1 MEIQIFTVSFCQC
14 VPSPAELTHFWSL
27 LSPIEYQSRADIVKA
42 ILKTRYLSN
51 WFSKYFFKLDFDKH
65 KWQHSL
71 YQKADYPL
79 FFPLF
84 IVVQF
89 FLLSVHRYSFAF
101 NYLETN
107 LNGLTN
113 SEYLE
118 RCLQQTQ
125 VFHHVIWLR
134 QVTKAY
140 FDVLWNKRNLYFPSQ
155 VAWLLYLIS
164 PRSIPHHCSI
174 PPPQS

>member
-14 VPSPAELTHFWSL
+14 VPSPAELTHFCSL
-27 LSPIEYQSRADIVKA
+27 LSPIEYQSRADTVKA

-125 VFHHVIWLR
+125 VFHHLIWLR
-134 QVTKAY
+134 QIMKAY

-164 PRSIPHHCSI
+164 PWSIPHHCSF

>member
-1 MEIQIFTVSFCQC
+1 M
-14 VPSPAELTHFWSL
+14 
-27 LSPIEYQSRADIVKA
+27 
-42 ILKTRYLSN
+42 
-51 WFSKYFFKLDFDKH
+51 
-65 KWQHSL
+65 

-101 NYLETN
+101 NYLETT

-125 VFHHVIWLR
+125 VFHHLVWLR
-134 QVTKAY
+134 QVMKAY

-155 VAWLLYLIS
+155 VAWLLWDTS
-164 PRSIPHHCSI
+164 WRDQVHHCSLS
-174 PPPQS
+174 PTPKLRTFSSLYFLKSSSKL